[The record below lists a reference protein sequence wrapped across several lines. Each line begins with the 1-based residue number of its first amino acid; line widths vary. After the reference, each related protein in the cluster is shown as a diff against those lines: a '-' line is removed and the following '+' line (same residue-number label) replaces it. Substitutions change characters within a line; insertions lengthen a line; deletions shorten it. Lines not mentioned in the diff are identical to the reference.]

1 MEILCPFCLKKFSNR
16 KAKLICNNSFRK
28 CRMERTKEFAEYWH
42 LPEGDNAA
50 LRPHVYSGGFS
61 LFGAAKMRSCPVCG
75 DDAPDYVCPHCH
87 NALPRD
93 MVLHGTDIIPVIGG
107 PAVGKTCYI
116 VALINQLNKY
126 GWRVNLTSSL
136 QSLFGDGAE
145 AFDRMS
151 AQLFKEKQVLDKT
164 PERRDGLNMP
174 WFIKIEN
181 KVKTK
186 KQRPIYLIFYDIAGE
201 QFENANVIAQC
212 AGPVRYAS
220 GAIVLLDTLD
230 IPEVQKVRHTAGV
243 IDSEHHFSIEKTVR
257 ELFNLTD
264 KVAFENL
271 KKMPIALTFSKVDVV
286 DMYRSSLGT
295 FGQAIDLKQNS
306 LFTKQQYSAPGSFR
320 SSDFEEFLLE
330 CESIKNDFNQ
340 ALQECEM
347 ADLIRN
353 NNIDKD
359 NLGIFGI
366 SALGQEPEEDL
377 SIRCEKIV
385 PYRVLDP
392 LIWILYKLG
401 KLEVPR

>member
-1 MEILCPFCLKKFSNR
+1 MEILCPFCLKKFNNR
-16 KAKLICNNSFRK
+16 KAKLICRNSSRK
-28 CRMERTKEFAEYWH
+28 CRMERTKEFADYWH

-50 LRPHVYSGGFS
+50 LRPHVYDGGFS
-61 LFGAAKMRSCPVCG
+61 LLGAAKMRNCPVCG

-93 MVLHGTDIIPVIGG
+93 MVLYGTDIIPVIGG

-126 GWRVNLTSSL
+126 GWRLNLTSSL

-151 AQLFKEKQVLDKT
+151 TQLFKEKQVLDKT
-164 PERRDGLNMP
+164 PERKDGFNVP

-186 KQRPIYLIFYDIAGE
+186 NQRPTYLIFYDIAGE
-201 QFENANVIAQC
+201 QFENADVMRQC

-230 IPEVQKVRHTAGV
+230 IPEVQKVRREAGV

-257 ELFNLTD
+257 ELFGLSGEDRILTD
-264 KVAFENL
+264 N
-271 KKMPIALTFSKVDVV
+271 PIALTFSKVDVL
-286 DMYRSSLGT
+286 DSYRSSLGA
-295 FGQAIDLKQNS
+295 FGRTIDLKQNS
-306 LFTKQQYSAPGSFR
+306 LFTKQKYSAPGSFR
-320 SSDFEEFLLE
+320 AAAFDEFLEECRQIKSDFE
-330 CESIKNDFNQ
+330 Q

-347 ADLIRN
+347 ADLIEN
-353 NNIDKD
+353 NNFSEE
-359 NLGIFGI
+359 NLGIFGV

-377 SIRCEKIV
+377 TIRCEKIV

-401 KLEVPR
+401 KLEVPK